1 MKRRKILLVDDEV
14 HIQEMLRINMKSQGY
29 ECLSAY
35 TGEEALDIARK
46 ESPDLILLDVMMP
59 GMDGVETCRRLK
71 ADKNLRAI
79 PVLMVS
85 AKSQG
90 QDKIKGLE
98 GGADDYITKPFSI
111 HELFLR
117 IRASLRQV
125 DLLTN
130 GRNGILQA
138 GSLALDT
145 EKHQVTTDGEKIDLT
160 LKEYRILYLL
170 MKDRGA
176 LISREEMIQEVFDM
190 EPEKMGRTLDVHV
203 SNIRKKLEARS
214 VSGCE
219 IETVRGKGFR
229 ISD

>member
-1 MKRRKILLVDDEV
+1 MDRRKILLVDDEI

-29 ECLSAY
+29 DCLSAY
-35 TGEEALDIARK
+35 TGEEALDMARK
-46 ESPDLILLDVMMP
+46 ELPDLILLDVMMP
-59 GMDGVETCRRLK
+59 GIDGVETCRRLK
-71 ADKNLRAI
+71 ADKDLRAI
-79 PVLMVS
+79 PVIMVS

-117 IRASLRQV
+117 IQASLRQV
-125 DLLTN
+125 DFLTS
-130 GRNGILQA
+130 GSNGILRA
-138 GSLALDT
+138 GSLSLDR
-145 EKHQVTTDGEKIDLT
+145 EKHQVSTDGNRIDLT
-160 LKEYRILYLL
+160 LKEFRILYLL

-176 LISREEMIQEVFDM
+176 LVFREEMIQKVFDM

-203 SNIRKKLEARS
+203 SNIRKKLEAMN
-214 VSGCE
+214 VNACE

-229 ISD
+229 ISF